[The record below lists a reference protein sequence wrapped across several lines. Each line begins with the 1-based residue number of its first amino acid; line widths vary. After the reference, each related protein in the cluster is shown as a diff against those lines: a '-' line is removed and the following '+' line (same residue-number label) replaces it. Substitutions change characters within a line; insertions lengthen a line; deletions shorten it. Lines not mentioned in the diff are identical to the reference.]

1 MLHVM
6 SIDIFR
12 TISVAQILF
21 RLNNGFADSMTF
33 GMLKMSEYDEGVDV
47 IQAIRPLKGS
57 NDQ

>member
-12 TISVAQILF
+12 TIFVAQILF

-47 IQAIRPLKGS
+47 I
-57 NDQ
+57 